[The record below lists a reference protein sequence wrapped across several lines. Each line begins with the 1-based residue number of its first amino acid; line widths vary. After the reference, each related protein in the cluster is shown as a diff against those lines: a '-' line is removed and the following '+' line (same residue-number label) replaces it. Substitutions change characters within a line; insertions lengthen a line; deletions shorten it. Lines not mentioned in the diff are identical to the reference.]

1 MMSQGSARA
10 SQGFSPFGSVW
21 LQCSQ
26 KYVRGF
32 SCCKPKEKSSRV
44 GHLEVIYDTETFTGC
59 KKKKVTS
66 IGRFLALFKP

>member
-10 SQGFSPFGSVW
+10 SLGFSPFGSVLGRMR

-26 KYVRGF
+26 NYLRGF

-44 GHLEVIYDTETFTGC
+44 GHLEVIYDTENFTGH
-59 KKKKVTS
+59 KKKRK
-66 IGRFLALFKP
+66 